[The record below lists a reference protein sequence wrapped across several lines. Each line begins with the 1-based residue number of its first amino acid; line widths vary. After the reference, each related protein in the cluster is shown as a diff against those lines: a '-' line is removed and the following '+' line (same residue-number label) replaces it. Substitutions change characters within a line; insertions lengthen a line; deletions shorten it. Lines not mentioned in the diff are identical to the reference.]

1 LVIAPLIEADATAVA
16 SASISYRDILD
27 KNKYE
32 D

>member
-1 LVIAPLIEADATAVA
+1 LIDATAAAAV
-16 SASISYRDILD
+16 SASISYDDILD

>member
-1 LVIAPLIEADATAVA
+1 VLIEAAV
-16 SASISYRDILD
+16 SASINHDDILD

>member
-1 LVIAPLIEADATAVA
+1 LIDADATVTA
-16 SASISYRDILD
+16 SAFNSHDDILD

>member
-1 LVIAPLIEADATAVA
+1 LIDADATVTV
-16 SASISYRDILD
+16 SAFNSHDDILD

>member
-1 LVIAPLIEADATAVA
+1 LIEVGAAAAV
-16 SASISYRDILD
+16 SASISHDDILD

>member
-1 LVIAPLIEADATAVA
+1 LIDANAAAAV
-16 SASISYRDILD
+16 SASISHDDILD

>member
-1 LVIAPLIEADATAVA
+1 LIDANAAAAV
-16 SASISYRDILD
+16 SASISYDDILD

>member
-1 LVIAPLIEADATAVA
+1 LIEAAV
-16 SASISYRDILD
+16 SASISHDDILD

>member
-1 LVIAPLIEADATAVA
+1 LIDADV
-16 SASISYRDILD
+16 SASISHDDILD